1 MLVVRGGARR
11 EGVLVCVRRPSVS
24 VARLCQWFVCVS
36 RCRYRCRL
44 RYRWRGPAKPGNAVS
59 INTSSGCAIEEF
71 ACVVLQVLIFL
82 KCGFAGFDIF
92 ESRFS
97 TFSPFFFNIF
107 LLFGVMVLFFALVCC
122 PHFRFFLA
130 EKS

>member
-36 RCRYRCRL
+36 RCRHHCRL
-44 RYRWRGPAKPGNAVS
+44 RYRWRGPAKPGNVVS

-71 ACVVLQVLIFL
+71 ACVALQVLIFL
-82 KCGFAGFDIF
+82 KAGSQPFH
-92 ESRFS
+92 RFFPHIS
-97 TFSPFFFNIF
+97 S
-107 LLFGVMVLFFALVCC
+107 FGIMVLFFCLGVLPA
-122 PHFRFFLA
+122 FSIFLG
-130 EKS
+130 